1 MSKVRSDN
9 LLILDIFRKSGFSGK
24 TALVLSTWFGSG
36 CLPIAPGTFGTLA
49 AVPLILVLN
58 NFGIWYSAITLLI
71 VVGIAVWSA
80 GLAQDLLEKKDPS
93 EIVIDE
99 VAGFLL
105 ATAFLPFSWLSLG
118 LVFFLFRFFSSVFI
132 KAFILGVIL
141 SVGVLSDSDDD
152 DVLSV
157 SSDSDIVRSVS
168 SGEEITIKECVLL
181 LRIG

>member
-1 MSKVRSDN
+1 M
-9 LLILDIFRKSGFSGK
+9 LILDLFRKSGCSGK

-58 NFGIWYSAITLLI
+58 NFGIWYSAFTLLI

-80 GLAQDLLEKKDPS
+80 GLTEDLLEKKDPS

-105 ATAFLPFSWLSLG
+105 ATALLPFSWLALG
-118 LVFFLFRFFSSVFI
+118 LVFFLFRFFDILKPYPI
-132 KAFILGVIL
+132 KHLERLRGGIGIVMDDILAGLYACAGTWVI
-141 SVGVLSDSDDD
+141 
-152 DVLSV
+152 
-157 SSDSDIVRSVS
+157 
-168 SGEEITIKECVLL
+168 LL
-181 LRIG
+181 LRDALAG

>member
-1 MSKVRSDN
+1 M
-9 LLILDIFRKSGFSGK
+9 LILDIFRKSGFCGK

-58 NFGIWYSAITLLI
+58 NFGIWYSAVTLLI

-105 ATAFLPFSWLSLG
+105 ATTFLPFSWLSLG
-118 LVFFLFRFFSSVFI
+118 LVFFLFRFFDILKPYPI
-132 KAFILGVIL
+132 KHLERLRGGIGIVMDDLLAGLYACAGTWVI
-141 SVGVLSDSDDD
+141 
-152 DVLSV
+152 
-157 SSDSDIVRSVS
+157 
-168 SGEEITIKECVLL
+168 LL
-181 LRIG
+181 LRDALAA

>member
-80 GLAQDLLEKKDPS
+80 GLTQDLLEKEDPS

-105 ATAFLPFSWLSLG
+105 ATALLPFSWLSFG
-118 LVFFLFRFFSSVFI
+118 LVFFLFRFFDILKPYPI
-132 KAFILGVIL
+132 KHLERLRGGIGIVMDDLLAGLYACAGTWVI
-141 SVGVLSDSDDD
+141 
-152 DVLSV
+152 
-157 SSDSDIVRSVS
+157 
-168 SGEEITIKECVLL
+168 LL
-181 LRIG
+181 LRDALAA

>member
-9 LLILDIFRKSGFSGK
+9 LLILNIFRKSGFSGK

-71 VVGIAVWSA
+71 VVGIALWSA
-80 GLAQDLLEKKDPS
+80 GLTQDLLEEKDPS

-105 ATAFLPFSWLSLG
+105 ATALLPFSWLSFG
-118 LVFFLFRFFSSVFI
+118 LVFFLFRFFDILKPYPI
-132 KAFILGVIL
+132 KHLERLRGGIGIVADDLLAGLYACAGTWVI
-141 SVGVLSDSDDD
+141 
-152 DVLSV
+152 
-157 SSDSDIVRSVS
+157 
-168 SGEEITIKECVLL
+168 LL
-181 LRIG
+181 LRDALAA

>member
-9 LLILDIFRKSGFSGK
+9 LLILDLFRRSGFSGK

-36 CLPIAPGTFGTLA
+36 CLPIAPGSFGTLA

-58 NFGIWYSAITLLI
+58 NFGIWYSAFTLLI

-80 GLAQDLLEKKDPS
+80 GLTEDLLEKKDPS

-105 ATAFLPFSWLSLG
+105 ATALLPFSWLSLG
-118 LVFFLFRFFSSVFI
+118 LVFFLFRFFDILKPYPI
-132 KAFILGVIL
+132 KHLEKLRGGIGIVMDDILAGLYACAGTWVI
-141 SVGVLSDSDDD
+141 
-152 DVLSV
+152 
-157 SSDSDIVRSVS
+157 
-168 SGEEITIKECVLL
+168 LL
-181 LRIG
+181 LRDALAG

>member
-1 MSKVRSDN
+1 

-58 NFGIWYSAITLLI
+58 NFRIWYSAITLLI

-80 GLAQDLLEKKDPS
+80 GLTQDLLEKKDPS

-105 ATAFLPFSWLSLG
+105 ATALLPFSWLSFG
-118 LVFFLFRFFSSVFI
+118 LVFFLFRFFDILKPYPI
-132 KAFILGVIL
+132 KHLERLRGGIGIVMDDLLAGLYACAGTWVI
-141 SVGVLSDSDDD
+141 
-152 DVLSV
+152 
-157 SSDSDIVRSVS
+157 
-168 SGEEITIKECVLL
+168 LL
-181 LRIG
+181 LRDALAG